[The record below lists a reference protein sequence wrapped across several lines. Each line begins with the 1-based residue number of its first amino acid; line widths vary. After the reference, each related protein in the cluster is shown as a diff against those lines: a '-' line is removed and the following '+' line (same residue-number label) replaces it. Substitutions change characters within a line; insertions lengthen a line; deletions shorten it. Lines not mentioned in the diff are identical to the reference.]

1 MEVLGLS
8 QASSG
13 ERVAVKAL
21 GSNSF
26 SLGSKLS
33 KFDKRW
39 AICVVGKSESPVQ
52 RCKEPF
58 EFGPESGGQRVF

>member
-33 KFDKRW
+33 KFNKRL
-39 AICVVGKSESPVQ
+39 AIYVVGN
-52 RCKEPF
+52 F
-58 EFGPESGGQRVF
+58 ENPT